1 MMLSAATPP
10 RPAISYSVSAIAA
23 VRTHFP
29 SLSGPTVFLDNA
41 GGSQMPRVVAD
52 AMHRYMLTSFVQ
64 TGADY
69 AESRRASA
77 VVRRA
82 HDVVKV
88 FLNACPDDQLDQP
101 RAGAGEVILGGSTS
115 TLCRMLADCY
125 AEVLHPGDEVVI
137 CDTAH
142 ESNAGPW
149 ARLAARGI
157 IVRTWNLEPGSA
169 RATESGLRRVLSSRT
184 RIVAFP
190 QVSNILGEIVD
201 VPTLTRIA
209 KDAGARVVVDG
220 VAFAP
225 HRLPDVAAWGVDW
238 YVYSTYKVFGPHM
251 AALFGTHEAMAELT
265 GPNHFFIPRDEVPR
279 KFELGGANH
288 ESCAGLLALDHY
300 LEHFL
305 VALGEPEPSPRPD
318 TLCVR
323 HPLSRERFRRAFAAM
338 EGIELPLQQRFM
350 AFLRGFRHV
359 RIIGPATGD
368 AGRVCTIAFVRDGKS
383 SRSIA
388 QACNEQNLGV
398 RFGNFYAYRLC
409 KALVIDPADGVVRVS
424 LAHYNTDDELARLE
438 ASLAP
443 LLS

>member
-1 MMLSAATPP
+1 MTPSAAA
-10 RPAISYSVSAIAA
+10 PAFASPDTAAIAA
-23 VRTHFP
+23 VRAHFP
-29 SLSGPTVFLDNA
+29 SLSGDTIFLDNA

-52 AMHRYMLTSFVQ
+52 AMHRYMLSSFVQ

-82 HDVVKV
+82 HDLVKV
-88 FLNACPDDQLDQP
+88 FLNACPDHALSEP
-101 RAGAGEVILGGSTS
+101 KAGSGEVILGGSTS

-125 AEVLHPGDEVVI
+125 ADILHPGDEVVI

-149 ARLAARGI
+149 ARLASRGI
-157 IVRTWNLEPGSA
+157 IVRTWNLDPGSA
-169 RATESGLRRVLSSRT
+169 RATEAGLRRVLSTRT

-201 VPTLTRIA
+201 VPALTRIA
-209 KDAGARVVVDG
+209 QEAGARVVVDG
-220 VAFAP
+220 VAYAP

-238 YVYSTYKVFGPHM
+238 YVFSTYKVFGPHM
-251 AALFGTHEAMAELT
+251 AALFGTHDALAELT

-288 ESCAGLLALDHY
+288 ESCAGVLALDHY

-305 VALGEPEPSPRPD
+305 AALGMPEPSPRLD
-318 TLCVR
+318 SLCVA
-323 HPLSRERFRRAFAAM
+323 HPLSRERFRRAFAAI
-338 EGIELPLQQRFM
+338 ESIELPLQRQFM

-359 RIIGPATGD
+359 RIIGPASGD
-368 AGRVCTIAFVRDGKS
+368 AARVCTIAFVRDGVS

-388 QACNEQNLGV
+388 QACNAQNLGV

-409 KALVIDPADGVVRVS
+409 KALALDPADGVVRVS
-424 LAHYNTDDELARLE
+424 LAHYNTHDELARLQ
-438 ASLAP
+438 AALTP
-443 LLS
+443 LLA